1 MAQTARLT
9 SAGTAPTIVRMLDY
23 AILGPQFHAPNLS
36 ACLASLGIAGP
47 LVVVTAGW
55 QEREGEIEELKE
67 HVALPVA
74 DLALY
79 ARAEQVY
86 AADPALAAAARERQ
100 ERLQELQDLYRMR
113 LTALMG
119 ALGELYA
126 EHGASPALRRARRG
140 ALGDVR
146 RLDRAHL
153 AATRAEQDRFA
164 RHWRASPRA
173 ALERH
178 LAALGTAIAGAEAI
192 LVAGG
197 HVAVLLNRLRLFG
210 FETLARAKPLIAWS
224 AGAMALSD
232 RVVLFHDRPPQGA
245 AHAEI
250 LEPGLGLIPGIVAL
264 PHGNARLALEDPNRV
279 REFARRF
286 APAHCLVLEHGSL
299 LRWHDGRLAAARD
312 VRRLARS
319 GQPVEFDA

>member
-1 MAQTARLT
+1 M
-9 SAGTAPTIVRMLDY
+9 PDY
-23 AILGPQFHAPNLS
+23 ALLGPQFQTPNLRS
-36 ACLASLGIAGP
+36 CLATLGIAGP
-47 LVVVTAGW
+47 QVAITAGW
-55 QEREGEIEELKE
+55 QEREGEIEELRE
-67 HVALPVA
+67 HVAMPVV

-79 ARAEQVY
+79 ARAEQVH

-100 ERLQELQDLYRMR
+100 ERLQELQDLYRLR
-113 LTALMG
+113 LNSLMG
-119 ALGELYA
+119 ALTELLA
-126 EHGASPALRRARRG
+126 QDGASPALKLARRG

-146 RLDRAHL
+146 RLDRAHV
-153 AATRAEQDRFA
+153 AATLAVHDRFA
-164 RHWRASPRA
+164 REWRSSPRA

-178 LAALGTAIAGAEAI
+178 LASLGAAVAGAAAI

-210 FETLARAKPLIAWS
+210 FEALARGKPLIAWS

-232 RVVLFHDRPPQGA
+232 RVILFHDRPPQGA

-264 PHGNARLALEDPNRV
+264 PHGHARLALEDPTRV
-279 REFARRF
+279 GQFARRF
-286 APAHCLVLEHGSL
+286 APAQCLVLEHGSL
-299 LRWHDGRLAAARD
+299 VRWHAGRLAAAAD

-319 GQPVEFDA
+319 GRAVEFEA

>member
-1 MAQTARLT
+1 MR
-9 SAGTAPTIVRMLDY
+9 DY
-23 AILGPQFHAPNLS
+23 AVLGPQFHAPNLS
-36 ACLASLGIAGP
+36 ACLESLGIAGP
-47 LVVVTAGW
+47 LVAVTAGW
-55 QEREGEIEELKE
+55 QEREGEIEELRE
-67 HVALPVA
+67 HVALPVT

-86 AADPALAAAARERQ
+86 AADPALAAASRERQ
-100 ERLQELQDLYRMR
+100 ERLQERQDLYRMR
-113 LTALMG
+113 LMALMG
-119 ALGELYA
+119 ALAELYA
-126 EHGASPALRRARRG
+126 QDGASPALRQARRG

-153 AATRAEQDRFA
+153 AATRAEHDRFA
-164 RHWRASPRA
+164 RDWRASPRA
-173 ALERH
+173 ALDPHVE
-178 LAALGTAIAGAEAI
+178 ALGRAVAGAAAI

-210 FETLARAKPLIAWS
+210 FEALTRGKPLIAWS
-224 AGAMALSD
+224 AGAMALSE

-264 PHGNARLALEDPNRV
+264 PHGHVRLTLEDPIRV

-286 APAHCLVLEHGSL
+286 APARCVVLEHGSL
-299 LRWHDGRLAAARD
+299 LRWQGGRLAAVRD
-312 VRRLARS
+312 VSRLSRT
-319 GQPVEFDA
+319 GQPVEFDT